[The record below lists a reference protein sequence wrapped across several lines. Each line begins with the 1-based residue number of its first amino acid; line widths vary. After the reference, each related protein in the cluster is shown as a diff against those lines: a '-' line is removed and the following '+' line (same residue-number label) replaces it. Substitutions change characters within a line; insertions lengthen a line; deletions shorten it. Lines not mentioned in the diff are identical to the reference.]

1 MNDKGINDALENGL
15 ADCLRS
21 LQQSN
26 PELLLTAHQLKKVE
40 RDMKYIPAVTGA
52 IASVLG
58 RSLSTCS
65 VIDNAMNITSRWDD
79 EEKAMRLKYGME
91 LGTVPIMGSARADDE
106 RAKVEAL
113 RSVLERRLR
122 FIVSD
127 ELKDATKNNEKE
139 QQRKAREEF
148 ASRKK
153 VKKLA
158 SDGMKGD
165 CFDSDDSDE
174 SSLVGSN
181 NLLHRNLRVVLSTGR
196 QKSCGSDGSIP
207 QGILHSQQAQ
217 AAFGDDDSS
226 CNALSNKGLNANVSS
241 PVLNAGQKCWGRN
254 SVDSDFDDGYESSP
268 TRVSVRKVAETN
280 IPTLR
285 TEIIEESWKSNVSRP
300 NETSDAHDDAM
311 SSSSEWSSQYGEV
324 VAGHFFR

>member
-1 MNDKGINDALENGL
+1 MLQGRLPMNDKGINDALENGL

-91 LGTVPIMGSARADDE
+91 LGTVPIMGRARADDE

-127 ELKDATKNNEKE
+127 ELKDATKNKEKE

-158 SDGMKGD
+158 SDG
-165 CFDSDDSDE
+165 FDSDDSDE
-174 SSLVGSN
+174 SSLVGSK
-181 NLLHRNLRVVLSTGR
+181 NLLHRNLRVELSTGR
-196 QKSCGSDGSIP
+196 QKSGGSDGS
-207 QGILHSQQAQ
+207 ILHSQQAQ
-217 AAFGDDDSS
+217 AAFGDDESS
-226 CNALSNKGLNANVSS
+226 CSALSNKRLNANISS
-241 PVLNAGQKCWGRN
+241 PVPNAGQKCCGRS

-268 TRVSVRKVAETN
+268 IRVGVRKVAETN
-280 IPTLR
+280 IPTVQ
-285 TEIIEESWKSNVSRP
+285 TKIIEESRKSNVGRP

>member
-196 QKSCGSDGSIP
+196 QKSGGSDGMS
-207 QGILHSQQAQ
+207 QSILHSQQAQ

-226 CNALSNKGLNANVSS
+226 CNALSNKGLIANVSS
-241 PVLNAGQKCWGRN
+241 PVPNAGQKYWGRS
-254 SVDSDFDDGYESSP
+254 SVDSDFDDGYESSS

-280 IPTLR
+280 IPTVQ
-285 TEIIEESWKSNVSRP
+285 TKIIKESRKSNVSRP

>member
-26 PELLLTAHQLKKVE
+26 PELLFTAQQLKKVE

-58 RSLSTCS
+58 RSLSTTCS
-65 VIDNAMNITSRWDD
+65 VIDNAMNITCRWDD

-91 LGTVPIMGSARADDE
+91 LGTVPTIGHARAGTAIRANSDDE

-127 ELKDATKNNEKE
+127 ELKDATKNDEKE

-148 ASRKK
+148 AASRKK
-153 VKKLA
+153 IKMFP

-165 CFDSDDSDE
+165 CFDSDDSDD
-174 SSLVGSN
+174 SSLVGSISMTQS
-181 NLLHRNLRVVLSTGR
+181 LLHS
-196 QKSCGSDGSIP
+196 
-207 QGILHSQQAQ
+207 HQAQ
-217 AAFGDDDSS
+217 AGDDSS
-226 CNALSNKGLNANVSS
+226 CNASSNKGLNANVSS
-241 PVLNAGQKCWGRN
+241 PVLNTGQKCLGRS
-254 SVDSDFDDGYESSP
+254 SVESDFDDGYESSP

-280 IPTLR
+280 VTAVQ
-285 TEIIEESWKSNVSRP
+285 TKIIEESRKSNVDRP
-300 NETSDAHDDAM
+300 NDDAA

>member
-26 PELLLTAHQLKKVE
+26 PELLLTAQQLKKVE

-58 RSLSTCS
+58 RSLCTCS
-65 VIDNAMNITSRWDD
+65 VIDNAMNITCRWDD

-91 LGTVPIMGSARADDE
+91 LGTVPTIGHARAGTAIRANSDDE

-127 ELKDATKNNEKE
+127 ELKDATKNDEKE

-148 ASRKK
+148 AASRKK
-153 VKKLA
+153 IKMFP

-165 CFDSDDSDE
+165 CFDSDDSDD
-174 SSLVGSN
+174 SSLVGSISMTQS
-181 NLLHRNLRVVLSTGR
+181 LLHS
-196 QKSCGSDGSIP
+196 
-207 QGILHSQQAQ
+207 HQAQ
-217 AAFGDDDSS
+217 AVGDDSS

-241 PVLNAGQKCWGRN
+241 PVLNTGQKGLGRS

-280 IPTLR
+280 VTAVQ
-285 TEIIEESWKSNVSRP
+285 TKIIEESRKSNVDRP
-300 NETSDAHDDAM
+300 NKTSDAHDDAA

>member
-26 PELLLTAHQLKKVE
+26 PELLFTAQQLKKVE

-58 RSLSTCS
+58 RSLCTCS
-65 VIDNAMNITSRWDD
+65 VIDNAMNITCRWDD

-91 LGTVPIMGSARADDE
+91 LGTVPTIGHARAGTAIQANSDDE

-113 RSVLERRLR
+113 RSVLARRLR

-127 ELKDATKNNEKE
+127 ELKDATKNDEKE

-148 ASRKK
+148 AASRKK
-153 VKKLA
+153 IKMFP

-165 CFDSDDSDE
+165 CFDSDDSDD
-174 SSLVGSN
+174 SSLVGSISMTQS
-181 NLLHRNLRVVLSTGR
+181 LLHSH
-196 QKSCGSDGSIP
+196 Q
-207 QGILHSQQAQ
+207 
-217 AAFGDDDSS
+217 SS
-226 CNALSNKGLNANVSS
+226 PSNALSNKGLNANVSS
-241 PVLNAGQKCWGRN
+241 PVLNTGQKCLGRS

-280 IPTLR
+280 VTAVQ
-285 TEIIEESWKSNVSRP
+285 TKIIKESRKSNVYRP
-300 NETSDAHDDAM
+300 NKTSDAHDDVA

>member
-26 PELLLTAHQLKKVE
+26 PELLFTAQQLKKVE

-58 RSLSTCS
+58 RSLCTCS
-65 VIDNAMNITSRWDD
+65 VIDNAMNITCRWDD

-91 LGTVPIMGSARADDE
+91 LGTVPTIGHARAGTAIRANSDDE

-127 ELKDATKNNEKE
+127 ELKDATKNDEKE

-148 ASRKK
+148 AASRKK
-153 VKKLA
+153 IKMFP

-165 CFDSDDSDE
+165 CFDSDGSDD
-174 SSLVGSN
+174 SSLVGSISMTQS
-181 NLLHRNLRVVLSTGR
+181 LLHS
-196 QKSCGSDGSIP
+196 
-207 QGILHSQQAQ
+207 HQAQ
-217 AAFGDDDSS
+217 AGDDSS
-226 CNALSNKGLNANVSS
+226 CNASSNKGLNANVSS
-241 PVLNAGQKCWGRN
+241 PVLNTGQKCLGRS
-254 SVDSDFDDGYESSP
+254 SVESDFDDGYESSP
-268 TRVSVRKVAETN
+268 TRVSDRKVAETN
-280 IPTLR
+280 VTAVQ
-285 TEIIEESWKSNVSRP
+285 TKIIEESRKSNIDRP
-300 NETSDAHDDAM
+300 NDDAA

>member
-1 MNDKGINDALENGL
+1 
-15 ADCLRS
+15 
-21 LQQSN
+21 
-26 PELLLTAHQLKKVE
+26 
-40 RDMKYIPAVTGA
+40 
-52 IASVLG
+52 
-58 RSLSTCS
+58 
-65 VIDNAMNITSRWDD
+65 MNITCRWDD

-91 LGTVPIMGSARADDE
+91 LGTVPTIGHARAGTAIRANSDDE

-127 ELKDATKNNEKE
+127 ELKDATKNDEKE

-148 ASRKK
+148 AASRKRIK
-153 VKKLA
+153 MLA

-174 SSLVGSN
+174 SSLVGSISITQS
-181 NLLHRNLRVVLSTGR
+181 LLHSH
-196 QKSCGSDGSIP
+196 Q
-207 QGILHSQQAQ
+207 
-217 AAFGDDDSS
+217 SS
-226 CNALSNKGLNANVSS
+226 PSNALSNKGLNANASS
-241 PVLNAGQKCWGRN
+241 PVLNTGQKCLIRS

-268 TRVSVRKVAETN
+268 TRVSVRQVAETN
-280 IPTLR
+280 VTAVQMK
-285 TEIIEESWKSNVSRP
+285 IIEESRKSNVDRP
-300 NETSDAHDDAM
+300 NKTCVDDAA